1 MCIRDRDYEEYEIMS
16 ENELLIE
23 REKLLGRLVEIN
35 WYFMAIKKM
44 TTITK
49 RKKFLT
55 ILEKQIAQEAN
66 ASNVIFVEED
76 GDVYIC
82 MIFRAKSIVKKVVI
96 DVLDQNRKKPIQPNL
111 QAGNVYIYG
120 ASGTIFQPNVKN
132 GHPDI
137 IDSEKYGDFDA

>member
-1 MCIRDRDYEEYEIMS
+1 MS

-35 WYFMAIKKM
+35 WYFMAKKYL
-44 TTITK
+44 TTIAK

-55 ILEKQIAQEAN
+55 ILEKRITQEAS
-66 ASNVIFVEED
+66 ASNVIFVEEG

-82 MIFRAKSIVKKVVI
+82 MIFRAKSIVKKVII
-96 DVLDQNRKKPIQPNL
+96 DVLDENRKPIQPNL
-111 QAGNVYIYG
+111 RAGNIYIYG
-120 ASGTIFQPNVKN
+120 ASGTIFQPRVKN

>member
-1 MCIRDRDYEEYEIMS
+1 MS

-35 WYFMAIKKM
+35 WYFMAKKYL
-44 TTITK
+44 TTIAK
-49 RKKFLT
+49 RKQFLT
-55 ILEKQIAQEAN
+55 ILEKQVIKDAN
-66 ASNVIFVEED
+66 ASNVIFVEEH
-76 GDVYIC
+76 GDVYVC

-96 DVLDQNRKKPIQPNL
+96 DVLDENRKPIQPNL

>member
-1 MCIRDRDYEEYEIMS
+1 MS

-23 REKLLGRLVEIN
+23 REKLLGQLVEIN
-35 WYFMAIKKM
+35 WYFMAKKYL
-44 TTITK
+44 TTIAK

-55 ILEKQIAQEAN
+55 SLEKQITQEAN

-82 MIFRAKSIVKKVVI
+82 MIFRAKSIVKKVAV
-96 DVLDQNRKKPIQPNL
+96 DVLDQNRRKPIEPNL
-111 QAGNVYIYG
+111 KAGNVYIYG

-132 GHPDI
+132 GHSDI
-137 IDSEKYGDFDA
+137 INGEKSGDFDS

>member
-1 MCIRDRDYEEYEIMS
+1 MS

-35 WYFMAIKKM
+35 WYFMAKKYL
-44 TTITK
+44 TTIAK
-49 RKKFLT
+49 RKQFLT
-55 ILEKQIAQEAN
+55 ILEKQITQEAS

-96 DVLDQNRKKPIQPNL
+96 DVLDESRKPIQPNL

-120 ASGTIFQPNVKN
+120 ASGTIFQPKVKN
-132 GHPDI
+132 GHPDM
-137 IDSEKYGDFDA
+137 IDGDKYDYFDA

>member
-1 MCIRDRDYEEYEIMS
+1 ML

-35 WYFMAIKKM
+35 WYFMAKKYL
-44 TTITK
+44 TTIAK

-55 ILEKQIAQEAN
+55 ILEKQITQEAN

-82 MIFRAKSIVKKVVI
+82 MLFRAKSIVKKVVI
-96 DVLDQNRKKPIQPNL
+96 DILDKTRKPIQPNL

-120 ASGTIFQPNVKN
+120 ASGTIFQPKVKN
-132 GHPDI
+132 GHPDL
-137 IDSEKYGDFDA
+137 IDSEQYGGFDS

>member
-1 MCIRDRDYEEYEIMS
+1 MS

-35 WYFMAIKKM
+35 WYFMAKKYL
-44 TTITK
+44 TTIAK

-55 ILEKQIAQEAN
+55 ILEKQINQEAS

-96 DVLDQNRKKPIQPNL
+96 DVLDENRKPVQPNL

-120 ASGTIFQPNVKN
+120 ASGTIFQPKVKN
-132 GHPDI
+132 GHIDI
-137 IDSEKYGDFDA
+137 IDSEKYGDFDS

>member
-1 MCIRDRDYEEYEIMS
+1 MS

-35 WYFMAIKKM
+35 WYFMAKKYL
-44 TTITK
+44 TTIAK

-55 ILEKQIAQEAN
+55 ILEKQITQEAK

-76 GDVYIC
+76 GDLYIC
-82 MIFRAKSIVKKVVI
+82 MIFRDKSIVKKVVI
-96 DVLDQNRKKPIQPNL
+96 DVLDENRKPIQPNL

-120 ASGTIFQPNVKN
+120 ASGTIFQPKTWTQGNMN
-132 GHPDI
+132 
-137 IDSEKYGDFDA
+137 A

>member
-1 MCIRDRDYEEYEIMS
+1 MS

-35 WYFMAIKKM
+35 WYFMAKKYL
-44 TTITK
+44 TTIAK
-49 RKKFLT
+49 RKQFLT
-55 ILEKQIAQEAN
+55 ILEKQITQEAN

-96 DVLDQNRKKPIQPNL
+96 DVLDENRKPIQPNL

-120 ASGTIFQPNVKN
+120 ASGTIFQPKVKN
-132 GHPDI
+132 GHLDI
-137 IDSEKYGDFDA
+137 IDSEKYGDLDS

>member
-1 MCIRDRDYEEYEIMS
+1 MS

-35 WYFMAIKKM
+35 WYFMAKKYL
-44 TTITK
+44 TTIAK
-49 RKKFLT
+49 RKQFLK
-55 ILEKQIAQEAN
+55 ILEKQITQEAN

-76 GDVYIC
+76 GYVYIC

-96 DVLDQNRKKPIQPNL
+96 DVLDENRKPIQPNL

-120 ASGTIFQPNVKN
+120 ASGTIFQPKVKN

-137 IDSEKYGDFDA
+137 IDSEKYGDFDS

>member
-1 MCIRDRDYEEYEIMS
+1 MS
-16 ENELLIE
+16 ENEFLIE
-23 REKLLGRLVEIN
+23 REKLLGQLVEIN
-35 WYFMAIKKM
+35 WYFMAKKYLA
-44 TTITK
+44 TIAK
-49 RKKFLT
+49 RKNFLT
-55 ILEKQIAQEAN
+55 ILEKQITEEAN

-96 DVLDQNRKKPIQPNL
+96 DVLDENRKPIQPNL

-132 GHPDI
+132 SHPDI
-137 IDSEKYGDFDA
+137 INIEKYGDFDA

>member
-1 MCIRDRDYEEYEIMS
+1 MS

-35 WYFMAIKKM
+35 WYFMAKKYL
-44 TTITK
+44 TTIAK
-49 RKKFLT
+49 RKQFLT
-55 ILEKQIAQEAN
+55 ILEKQITQEAN

-96 DVLDQNRKKPIQPNL
+96 DVLDENRKPIQPNL

-120 ASGTIFQPNVKN
+120 ASGTIFQPKVKN

-137 IDSEKYGDFDA
+137 IDSEKNGDFDA

>member
-1 MCIRDRDYEEYEIMS
+1 MS

-23 REKLLGRLVEIN
+23 REKLLGQLVEIN
-35 WYFMAIKKM
+35 WYFMAKKYLA
-44 TTITK
+44 TIAK
-49 RKKFLT
+49 RKNFLT
-55 ILEKQIAQEAN
+55 ILEKQITQEAN

-82 MIFRAKSIVKKVVI
+82 MIFRAKSIVKKVII
-96 DVLDQNRKKPIQPNL
+96 DVLDENRKPIQPNL

-132 GHPDI
+132 GYQD

>member
-1 MCIRDRDYEEYEIMS
+1 MS

-35 WYFMAIKKM
+35 WYFMAKKYL
-44 TTITK
+44 TTIAK
-49 RKKFLT
+49 RKQFLT
-55 ILEKQIAQEAN
+55 ILEKQITQESST
-66 ASNVIFVEED
+66 SNVVFVEED

-82 MIFRAKSIVKKVVI
+82 MIFRAKSIVKKVII
-96 DVLDQNRKKPIQPNL
+96 DVLDENRKPIQPNL

-137 IDSEKYGDFDA
+137 IDSEKYGDFDS

>member
-1 MCIRDRDYEEYEIMS
+1 MS

-23 REKLLGRLVEIN
+23 IDKFFGRLVEIN
-35 WYFMAIKKM
+35 WYFKAIKKI
-44 TTITK
+44 TTIAK
-49 RKKFLT
+49 RKKFLA
-55 ILEKQIAQEAN
+55 ILEKQITQEAN
-66 ASNVIFVEED
+66 GSNVIFIEEN

-82 MIFRAKSIVKKVVI
+82 MIFRAKSIIKRVAI
-96 DVLDQNRKKPIQPNL
+96 DVLDKNRRKPIQPNL

-137 IDSEKYGDFDA
+137 IDSEKSGDFDA

>member
-1 MCIRDRDYEEYEIMS
+1 MS

-35 WYFMAIKKM
+35 WYFMAKKYL
-44 TTITK
+44 TTIAK
-49 RKKFLT
+49 RKQFLT
-55 ILEKQIAQEAN
+55 ILEKQLTQEAN

-96 DVLDQNRKKPIQPNL
+96 DVLDENRKPIQPNL

-132 GHPDI
+132 GYPDI

>member
-1 MCIRDRDYEEYEIMS
+1 MS

-23 REKLLGRLVEIN
+23 REKLLGRVVEIN
-35 WYFMAIKKM
+35 WYFMAKKYL
-44 TTITK
+44 TTIAK

-55 ILEKQIAQEAN
+55 ILEKQITQEAN

-96 DVLDQNRKKPIQPNL
+96 DVLDENRKPIQPNL
-111 QAGNVYIYG
+111 KAGNVYIYG
-120 ASGTIFQPNVKN
+120 ASGTIFQPKVKN
-132 GHPDI
+132 GHLDI
-137 IDSEKYGDFDA
+137 IDIEKYGDFDS

>member
-1 MCIRDRDYEEYEIMS
+1 MS

-35 WYFMAIKKM
+35 WYFMAKKYL
-44 TTITK
+44 TTIAK

-55 ILEKQIAQEAN
+55 ILEKQITQEAN

-96 DVLDQNRKKPIQPNL
+96 DVLDENRKPIQPNL
-111 QAGNVYIYG
+111 QTGNVYIYG
-120 ASGTIFQPNVKN
+120 ASGTIFQPKVKN
-132 GHPDI
+132 GHLDI
-137 IDSEKYGDFDA
+137 FDSEKYGDFDA

>member
-1 MCIRDRDYEEYEIMS
+1 MS

-35 WYFMAIKKM
+35 WYFMAKKYL
-44 TTITK
+44 TTIAK
-49 RKKFLT
+49 RKQFLT
-55 ILEKQIAQEAN
+55 ILEKQITQETN

-96 DVLDQNRKKPIQPNL
+96 DVLDENRKPVQPNL

-120 ASGTIFQPNVKN
+120 ASGTIFQPKVKN
-132 GHPDI
+132 GHIDI
-137 IDSEKYGDFDA
+137 IDSEKYGDFDS

>member
-1 MCIRDRDYEEYEIMS
+1 MS

-35 WYFMAIKKM
+35 WYFMAIKKI
-44 TTITK
+44 TTIAK
-49 RKKFLT
+49 RKKFLA
-55 ILEKQIAQEAN
+55 ILEKQIAEEAN

-96 DVLDQNRKKPIQPNL
+96 DVLDENRKPVQPNL

-120 ASGTIFQPNVKN
+120 ASGTIFQPSVKN

-137 IDSEKYGDFDA
+137 IDSEKSGDFDA

>member
-1 MCIRDRDYEEYEIMS
+1 MS

-35 WYFMAIKKM
+35 WYFMAKKYL
-44 TTITK
+44 TTIAK
-49 RKKFLT
+49 RKQFLT
-55 ILEKQIAQEAN
+55 ILEKQITQEAN

-96 DVLDQNRKKPIQPNL
+96 DVLDENRKSIQPNL

-132 GHPDI
+132 GYPDI

>member
-1 MCIRDRDYEEYEIMS
+1 MS

-35 WYFMAIKKM
+35 WYFMAKKYL
-44 TTITK
+44 TTIAK

-55 ILEKQIAQEAN
+55 ILEKQITQEAS

-96 DVLDQNRKKPIQPNL
+96 DVFDENRKPVQPNL

-120 ASGTIFQPNVKN
+120 ASGTIFQPKVKN
-132 GHPDI
+132 DHSDI

>member
-1 MCIRDRDYEEYEIMS
+1 MS

-35 WYFMAIKKM
+35 WYFMAKKYL
-44 TTITK
+44 TTIAK
-49 RKKFLT
+49 RKQFLT
-55 ILEKQIAQEAN
+55 ILEKQITQEAN

-82 MIFRAKSIVKKVVI
+82 MIFRANSIIKKAVI
-96 DVLDQNRKKPIQPNL
+96 DVLDKNRKPIQPNL
-111 QAGNVYIYG
+111 QAGNIYIYG

-137 IDSEKYGDFDA
+137 IDSEKYGNFDA

>member
-1 MCIRDRDYEEYEIMS
+1 MS

-35 WYFMAIKKM
+35 WYFMAIKKI
-44 TTITK
+44 TTIAK

-55 ILEKQIAQEAN
+55 ILEKEITLEPRGL
-66 ASNVIFVEED
+66 NVIFVEED
-76 GDVYIC
+76 GDVFIC
-82 MIFRAKSIVKKVVI
+82 MIFRAKSIIKKVVI
-96 DVLDQNRKKPIQPNL
+96 DVLDKNRKPIEPNL

-137 IDSEKYGDFDA
+137 IDSEKSGDFDA

>member
-1 MCIRDRDYEEYEIMS
+1 MS

-35 WYFMAIKKM
+35 WYFMAKKYL
-44 TTITK
+44 TTIAK

-55 ILEKQIAQEAN
+55 ILEKQITQEAS

-82 MIFRAKSIVKKVVI
+82 MIFRAKSIVKKAVI
-96 DVLDQNRKKPIQPNL
+96 DVLDKNRKPIQPNL

-132 GHPDI
+132 GHTDI
-137 IDSEKYGDFDA
+137 IDTEKYGDFDS